1 MSLAVASEF
10 DHRFASSFGGPKTKP
25 KKERRETVA
34 LRKQKFPTKPLHGT
48 RLEKLLVRA
57 AFAKEVFAALD
68 ESDDEGEDDE
78 FELSADADFSGVW
91 SAAPDPEYAAYAEY
105 HDYRHRQYDAD
116 SGICAVCCEPFEF
129 DGQFDGQF
137 RCGDDDGSD
146 DEVLFEDG
154 LRDPPH
160 PADDDVPLAADLDH
174 ALTLAGDLRAPKP
187 KRRQRQRQRRHQRR
201 AGVCDGQAKRAAI
214 GAERRCCVD
223 CIVRTISMTFE
234 RKPMADKVP
243 CPRCGLPFSLPIVR
257 EFLESGQVEAE
268 KARSLLEHICTTEAR
283 LAALAHERSRGA
295 PASFE
300 HCIGPGCNEVFL
312 FSWSSPCSLVTCGAC
327 KFSACVVCKT
337 AYHVGVTCAQ
347 ALRTRPA
354 LQWRH
359 ENTKAC
365 PFCFTSIE
373 KNGGCDHHHCT
384 LCGTDFSW
392 ERAPS
397 GVFGL
402 AQMTR
407 ALKSVPALPKRKTR
421 VSEPTKTAAV
431 AVAPTAA
438 ATAAAAAVPTE
449 TQPIWM
455 RSIRI

>member
-34 LRKQKFPTKPLHGT
+34 LRKHKFPTKPLHGT

-57 AFAKEVFAALD
+57 AFAQEVFAALD
-68 ESDDEGEDDE
+68 ESSDEGEDDA
-78 FELSADADFSGVW
+78 FELHAEADFSGVW
-91 SAAPDPEYAAYAEY
+91 SAAPDPEYTEF

-116 SGICAVCCEPFEF
+116 SGMCAVCCEPFEF
-129 DGQFDGQF
+129 D
-137 RCGDDDGSD
+137 DDYDGSD

-154 LRDPPH
+154 LHDPPH

-187 KRRQRQRQRRHQRR
+187 KRRQRQRQRRHQQR
-201 AGVCDGQAKRAAI
+201 AGICNGQAKRAAI
-214 GAERRCCVD
+214 GTERGCCVD
-223 CIVRTISMTFE
+223 CVLRTISMTFE

-243 CPRCGLPFSLPIVR
+243 CPRCGLPFTLPIVR
-257 EFLESGQVEAE
+257 EFLESGQVEAK

-283 LAALAHERSRGA
+283 LAALEHERSRGA
-295 PASFE
+295 PASFQ

-337 AYHVGVTCAQ
+337 AYHVGLTCAQ

-365 PFCFTSIE
+365 PTCFTSIE

-384 LCGTDFSW
+384 ICGSDFSW

-397 GVFGL
+397 GIFGL
-402 AQMTR
+402 AQMTC
-407 ALKSVPALPKRKTR
+407 ALKSVPALPKRKMR
-421 VSEPTKTAAV
+421 VSEPAKTKTEAV
-431 AVAPTAA
+431 AVAPAPAA
-438 ATAAAAAVPTE
+438 EE